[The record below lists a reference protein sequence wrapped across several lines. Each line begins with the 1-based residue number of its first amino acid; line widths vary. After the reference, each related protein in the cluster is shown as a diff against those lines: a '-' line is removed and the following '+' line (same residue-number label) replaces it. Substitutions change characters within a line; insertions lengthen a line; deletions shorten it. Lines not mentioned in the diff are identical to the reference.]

1 MKDED
6 LELLLETLKS
16 IEIKLDNIDGR
27 IKEFDESNET
37 RNQQIGKALHQ
48 LRMSIDKDYR
58 EDIESL
64 KSAARL
70 AEDFLDEDGVSSKEK
85 KHEDLSVKKIIEE
98 GYHLNKEIDHF
109 EYLRCLEEGED
120 TTWYIDRWEKGIPG
134 IDDQD
139 EIPETEEEII
149 KELHYKDDN

>member
-27 IKEFDESNET
+27 IKEFDEFNET
-37 RNQQIGKALHQ
+37 RNQTIGKALHQ

-64 KSAARL
+64 KSAALL
-70 AEDFLDEDGVSSKEK
+70 AEDFLEEDV
-85 KHEDLSVKKIIEE
+85 D
-98 GYHLNKEIDHF
+98 LNKRENDEEKDIDV
-109 EYLRCLEEGED
+109 
-120 TTWYIDRWEKGIPG
+120 IA
-134 IDDQD
+134 
-139 EIPETEEEII
+139 ET
-149 KELHYKDDN
+149 KLKDL